1 MFHEAWRINRD
12 YFYAPNM
19 HGADWDAVRTKYEAL
34 LPHLATRGDLNR
46 VIRAMLSELSVG
58 HSFLGGGERLYEPK
72 PMPVGLLGADYE
84 VADGP
89 LPVQDDLRRGLLGP
103 EPPRSA

>member
-1 MFHEAWRINRD
+1 MFREAWRINRD

-19 HGADWDAVRTKYEAL
+19 HGADWDAVRREIRSP
-34 LPHLATRGDLNR
+34 LPHLASRGDLNR

-72 PMPVGLLGADYE
+72 PIPVGLARGR
-84 VADGP
+84 
-89 LPVQDDLRRGLLGP
+89 LRGCRRAASGSRRSTA
-103 EPPRSA
+103 EPTGTRASARR